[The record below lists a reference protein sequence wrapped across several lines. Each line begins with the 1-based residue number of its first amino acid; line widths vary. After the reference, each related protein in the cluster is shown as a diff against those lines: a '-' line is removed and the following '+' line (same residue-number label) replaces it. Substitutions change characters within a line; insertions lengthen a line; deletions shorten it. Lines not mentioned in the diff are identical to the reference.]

1 MGINGRKILL
11 LNEIYVLNE
20 IVISLLQYQS
30 INEYIL
36 NFAVWKNIYFSNIL
50 YLYMNS
56 FTYKLLTIHPFEAFN
71 DTARLLF
78 MVDSKNFPALR
89 SQNNIIPIPV
99 PIVSILPLNDTDRI
113 PQPLLREGI
122 FLIFYE
128 TLKWFCNLNG

>member
-1 MGINGRKILL
+1 
-11 LNEIYVLNE
+11 
-20 IVISLLQYQS
+20 
-30 INEYIL
+30 
-36 NFAVWKNIYFSNIL
+36 
-50 YLYMNS
+50 MNS

-128 TLKWFCNLNG
+128 TLK